1 MLERFAAPRERQEQ
15 QAQCDHRAD
24 GGHVIHDEVQMC
36 EIHGTRYARR
46 RPAVTAPVPA
56 RIDATASPRTWGP
69 AVPAAASPRRRS
81 VRTANSVAALATT
94 RIILTRNGT
103 AVPQVVGF
111 LMNSKPSVTRLTT
124 RPMAR
129 V

>member
-46 RPAVTAPVPA
+46 RPAVTAPVHA
-56 RIDATASPRTWGP
+56 RIDATASTRALRPPSPG
-69 AVPAAASPRRRS
+69 AASPRRMS
-81 VRTANSVAALATT
+81 VRTGNSVATLATT

-111 LMNSKPSVTRLTT
+111 LMNSNPPVTRLT
-124 RPMAR
+124 
-129 V
+129 